1 MIESSVDSK
10 KEKKKEQVKRVI
22 KCNTKIGAAESN
34 NIPLPIGD
42 KNLKL
47 NQIMSSRYHLNFTMA
62 ETTIFYFFMH
72 SSG

>member
-1 MIESSVDSK
+1 MIESWVDSK
-10 KEKKKEQVKRVI
+10 KKKKSQVI

-42 KNLKL
+42 TNLKL
-47 NQIMSSRYHLNFTMA
+47 NQIMSSRYHLNFTKA
-62 ETTIFYFFMH
+62 EATILDFFMH